1 MGESHIHISDG
12 LLLLS
17 LSHVIFSEKLLG
29 LTTLFNKSL
38 FVVRSFFL
46 EVLMNCRY
54 MRLKYLLVRYLL
66 VKNNFLAKLELFY
79 LILFLFR
86 RSAVIWS
93 NVPDT
98 PETSLLG
105 LRIWIRCM
113 VISWFAGNGCSLKS
127 QTRSNNWNFG
137 LGRSLTWLYITFEAR
152 HPSALCE
159 GNKALLDI

>member
-1 MGESHIHISDG
+1 MGEGHIHISDG

-29 LTTLFNKSL
+29 LTTFFNQSL

-46 EVLMNCRY
+46 EVLMNCRN
-54 MRLKYLLVRYLL
+54 MSLKYLLVRYLL

-86 RSAVIWS
+86 RIAVIRS

-105 LRIWIRCM
+105 LRIWI
-113 VISWFAGNGCSLKS
+113 
-127 QTRSNNWNFG
+127 
-137 LGRSLTWLYITFEAR
+137 
-152 HPSALCE
+152 
-159 GNKALLDI
+159 